1 MTASEPSSNM
11 LLYASAFQPWRS
23 CLQISAAHLQTV
35 FATAATF
42 RSELVCL
49 AMESMSDDGSMVA
62 LQVWFCSSMCWLP
75 SPTSQARYGY
85 EVGHCQN
92 TGRAWCPSM
101 LKFDA
106 LQQTSSAA
114 CHSPPGQIRLPNCR
128 GLACAAGY
136 YLSIKPELHLIAICP
151 GVYT

>member
-1 MTASEPSSNM
+1 MPINAQVRCLVPAELGSAGFCRSPLAFEVQATMSGNLPRGLHLTACCRRRLQMTASEPSSNM

-49 AMESMSDDGSMVA
+49 AMGSMSDDGSMVA

-75 SPTSQARYGY
+75 SPTSQAMY
-85 EVGHCQN
+85 E
-92 TGRAWCPSM
+92 
-101 LKFDA
+101 
-106 LQQTSSAA
+106 
-114 CHSPPGQIRLPNCR
+114 
-128 GLACAAGY
+128 Y
-136 YLSIKPELHLIAICP
+136 
-151 GVYT
+151 